1 VPRPPRILAAGLIY
15 HITARG
21 NAKTPIFLTDTDRE
35 IFLAGLAVARHLDGV
50 LCHAYCLM
58 ENHYH
63 LLIETTKA
71 NLDDAMHRLNGA
83 YAIRFNRHHGR
94 TGHLFQDR
102 YGAKLVTDDEYALT
116 VVRYIAVNPV
126 QAGICAA
133 PEDWPWSSYPAT
145 AGLTR
150 PPSFLTS
157 RVLGWF
163 ADRDDYRRFVAG
175 GLADATREHRPS
187 LDKLLP
193 TRDPALIAQA
203 HRSHGY
209 QLAEIA
215 THLGIHH
222 TTAWRDLRRYESG
235 CNIGA

>member
-1 VPRPPRILAAGLIY
+1 MPRPPRILAAGLIY

-71 NLDDAMHRLNGA
+71 NLDDAMHRLNG
-83 YAIRFNRHHGR
+83 
-94 TGHLFQDR
+94 
-102 YGAKLVTDDEYALT
+102 
-116 VVRYIAVNPV
+116 
-126 QAGICAA
+126 
-133 PEDWPWSSYPAT
+133 
-145 AGLTR
+145 TR

-175 GLADATREHRPS
+175 GLADITREHRPS